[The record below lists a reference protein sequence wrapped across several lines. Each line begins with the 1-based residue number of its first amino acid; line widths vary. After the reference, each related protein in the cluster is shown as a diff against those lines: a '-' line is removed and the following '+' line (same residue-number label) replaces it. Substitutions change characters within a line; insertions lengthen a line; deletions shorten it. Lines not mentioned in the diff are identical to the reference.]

1 MDRREWE
8 NFGEEIR
15 KTVQNAVENQDYE
28 KLNQLISNTVTQ
40 AMDTVSK
47 GVKNAAA
54 SAEVKY
60 NGYKTYTTDFE
71 KASGKHPVKEKKQ
84 ISMVK
89 VPSRIASIVGM
100 ILGYTFGTISLIIAI
115 LFLVAGNIVK
125 LEFAGFCISAA
136 VFLVL
141 AAVCMSIGVGG
152 TKQFLR
158 IGRLQSYGKV
168 IGKREYCNVSELSA
182 GIGKPD
188 QLVVRDLEYMIKN
201 RWFVQGHLDKQKKCL
216 MVNDQIYQ
224 QYIQLEER
232 KQLEQE
238 EQKNSALNA
247 KKEKEDPVLSPEVQ
261 KIISQGEA
269 YIQKIRSCNDAIPG
283 EEISE
288 KISRMEMLV
297 DKIFDRVEKEPKCIP
312 DIRKLMEYYLPTT
325 VKLLEAYAQM
335 DAQPAGGENIQTAKR
350 EIEAT
355 LDTLN
360 TAFEK
365 LLDDLF
371 QETAWDVSSDI
382 SVLNTML
389 AQEGLKEDGLKK
401 K

>member
-1 MDRREWE
+1 MDHREWE

-15 KTVQNAVENQDYE
+15 KTVQNAVEHQDYE
-28 KLNQLISNTVTQ
+28 KLNQLISNTVAQ

-47 GVKNAAA
+47 GVKNAAS

-71 KASGKHPVKEKKQ
+71 KTSRKSPVKGKKE
-84 ISMVK
+84 ISMLK
-89 VPSRIASIVGM
+89 VPSRVGSIVRM
-100 ILGYTFGTISLIIAI
+100 ALGYTFGMISLIIAF
-115 LFLVAGNIVK
+115 LFFVAGNIVK
-125 LEFAGFCISAA
+125 LGFAGFCISAA
-136 VFLVL
+136 VFLTL

-188 QLVVRDLEYMIKN
+188 QLVVRDLEFMIKN
-201 RWFVQGHLDKQKKCL
+201 RWFVQGHLDKQRTCL

-232 KQLEQE
+232 KRLEQE
-238 EQKNSALNA
+238 EQKYSALNVKE
-247 KKEKEDPVLSPEVQ
+247 KKENLVLSPEVQ
-261 KIISQGEA
+261 KIIAQGEA
-269 YIQKIRSCNDAIPG
+269 YILKIRSCNEAIPG

-297 DKIFDRVEKEPKCIP
+297 DKIFERVEKEPKCVP
-312 DIRKLMEYYLPTT
+312 DIRRLMDYYLPTT

-371 QETAWDVSSDI
+371 QATAWDVSSDI